1 MVKFMV
7 VLRRRSSMT
16 VEQFRRYFKE
26 VHEPLALQ
34 IPGLRRYVQNFVM
47 DDPKRSRPPWDAI
60 IELYFADWATMEN
73 SWVSSEGQAATNDLA
88 QFTDLKCSAWSVV
101 EELGIL

>member
-60 IELYFADWATMEN
+60 IELFFDDWASMER
-73 SWVSSEGQAATNDLA
+73 SWASAEGQASTDDLA
-88 QFTDLKCSAWSVV
+88 QFTDLNRSAWSLVD
-101 EELGIL
+101 ELVIL

>member
-7 VLRRRSSMT
+7 VLSRRSNMT
-16 VEQFRRYFKE
+16 PERFRQYFKE

-34 IPGLRRYVQNFVM
+34 IPGLRRYVQNFVI

-60 IELYFADWATMEN
+60 IELFFDDWASMVR
-73 SWVSSEGQAATNDLA
+73 SWASAEGQASTDDLA
-88 QFTDLKCSAWSVV
+88 QFTDLNRSAWSLVD
-101 EELGIL
+101 ELVIL